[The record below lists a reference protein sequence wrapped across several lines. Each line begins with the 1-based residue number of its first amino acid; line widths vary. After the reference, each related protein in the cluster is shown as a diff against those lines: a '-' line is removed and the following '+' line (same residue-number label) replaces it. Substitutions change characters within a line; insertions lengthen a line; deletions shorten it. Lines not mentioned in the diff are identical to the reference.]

1 MYEECVHPANCVQLE
16 LALPLSL
23 SKPKGGGLNPG
34 GGGGGATI
42 SLNPPLTGG
51 ERGVERGVEPE

>member
-1 MYEECVHPANCVQLE
+1 MTKWL
-16 LALPLSL
+16 
-23 SKPKGGGLNPG
+23 GGVERGALNPG
-34 GGGGGATI
+34 SGGGGATI